1 MGLFDLGANVVL
13 RFKADVSE
21 AKAAVKD
28 LSGEEKKAA
37 EARLK
42 QLEAG
47 NKALEKQSK
56 NWQFAAQV
64 IGGGAAAYALA
75 NKGLEAYAK
84 TSIRAGNE
92 VRAMQEAT
100 SKAFDGVLAGIGK
113 TTMQLEPLIT
123 GFAKVVEKLNEIGV
137 AGPVAVGL
145 LATAISGNPIIG
157 GFLGLAAWAG
167 GGDVGIGSFL
177 EAGSLNKGLYNE
189 GMRRK
194 AQMQADAASL
204 ADAGRGAA
212 GRAAQTIFGDSSSG
226 LAGNKTSLAGKAKL
240 VVVDKKN
247 NTITVEILD
256 PDEVQTYGRRS
267 FGVAAA
273 QGTNLF
279 TGEGFALDRAFYQ
292 SQSQGV
298 ANENRTKS
306 DALIDE
312 AMRKQG
318 AAYDIEK
325 FQQGA
330 QKLLVDAKSA
340 RNASFLESTFGTV
353 DEFNVYA
360 AAFDSLTGAVGS
372 ALGAWIDGSMSASKA
387 FKAFIAEAVK
397 GIAIQMAIEAIKHGA
412 YAIGS
417 LAMGN
422 FAGAALHGKA
432 AAGFAAGAV
441 AASVAAKGLASGAS
455 GGSGSAPSAP
465 RMVSTSPQATQGT
478 AAVIVYG
485 DQFAEDSPH
494 DRQLKAKRM
503 VDRALGGR
511 QAVRAA

>member
-13 RFKADVSE
+13 RFKADVQD
-21 AKAAVKD
+21 AKAAIKD

-47 NKALEKQSK
+47 NRALEKQSK
-56 NWQFAAQV
+56 NWQLAAQV

-113 TTMQLEPLIT
+113 TTMQLEPLIS

-137 AGPVAVGL
+137 AGPLAVGL
-145 LATAISGNPIIG
+145 VATAISGNPVIG

-167 GGDVGIGSFL
+167 TGDAGAGDILS
-177 EAGSLNKGLYNE
+177 AGSLNKGAMAIYQ
-189 GMRRK
+189 RRK
-194 AQMQADAASL
+194 AQADAERASL

-212 GRAAQTIFGDSSSG
+212 LRAGQTVFGASNSG
-226 LAGNKTSLAGKAKL
+226 LAGARESLAGKAKL
-240 VVVDKKN
+240 VVVDKK
-247 NTITVEILD
+247 TGTVSVEILD
-256 PDEVQTYGRRS
+256 PDEFQTYGARRRL
-267 FGVAAA
+267 GVGTGSIGQAAD
-273 QGTNLF
+273 T
-279 TGEGFALDRAFYQ
+279 Y
-292 SQSQGV
+292 GV
-298 ANENRTKS
+298 
-306 DALIDE
+306 
-312 AMRKQG
+312 G
-318 AAYDIEK
+318 AAGEK
-325 FQQGA
+325 SAIDQILGRQRAAFDAGSRGLMNPYAAEGAGIRGA
-330 QKLLVDAKSA
+330 Q
-340 RNASFLESTFGTV
+340 ESQLSRVFGPL
-353 DEFNVYA
+353 DEFNAYA
-360 AAFDSLTGAVGS
+360 TAFDSLTGAVGS
-372 ALGAWIDGSMSASKA
+372 ALGAWIDGSMSAGKA

-432 AAGFAAGAV
+432 AAGFAAGAI
-441 AASVAAKGLASGAS
+441 AASVAAKGLNS
-455 GGSGSAPSAP
+455 GGSSVSAPTYSAPSAGGG
-465 RMVSTSPQATQGT
+465 SSGASQGT

-494 DRQLKAKRM
+494 ERQLKAKRM

>member
-1 MGLFDLGANVVL
+1 MGLFDLGANIVL
-13 RFKADVSE
+13 RYRADVAD
-21 AKAAVKD
+21 AKAAIKD

-47 NKALEKQSK
+47 NKALEKQAK

-75 NKGLEAYAK
+75 SKGLDAYAK

-113 TTMQLEPLIT
+113 TTMQLEPLIS

-137 AGPVAVGL
+137 AGPLAVGL
-145 LATAISGNPIIG
+145 VATAISGNPVIG

-167 GGDVGIGSFL
+167 SGDTGIGDILRS
-177 EAGSLNKGLYNE
+177 GGIGLGAYDV

-194 AQMQADAASL
+194 AQAQAEAASL

-212 GRAAQTIFGDSSSG
+212 LRAGQTVFGSSNSG
-226 LAGNKTSLAGKAKL
+226 LASNKESLAGRAKL

-247 NTITVEILD
+247 NTVTIELLD
-256 PDEVQTYGRRS
+256 PDDVQTYGLRRNVAIGPGRGS
-267 FGVAAA
+267 IGQAADTYGV
-273 QGTNLF
+273 
-279 TGEGFALDRAFYQ
+279 
-292 SQSQGV
+292 
-298 ANENRTKS
+298 
-306 DALIDE
+306 
-312 AMRKQG
+312 G
-318 AAYDIEK
+318 AAGERSMIDQILGRQRAAFDAGSKGLMNPYAAEGAGIR
-325 FQQGA
+325 GA
-330 QKLLVDAKSA
+330 Q
-340 RNASFLESTFGTV
+340 ESQLSRVFGPL
-353 DEFNVYA
+353 DEFNAYA
-360 AAFDSLTGAVGS
+360 TAFDSLTGAIGS
-372 ALGAWIDGSMSASKA
+372 ALGAWIDGSMSAGKA

-422 FAGAALHGKA
+422 LAGAALHGKA

-441 AASVAAKGLASGAS
+441 LASVAAKGLHS
-455 GGSGSAPSAP
+455 GGSTVSAPAMVAPSAGGG
-465 RMVSTSPQATQGT
+465 SPGASQGT